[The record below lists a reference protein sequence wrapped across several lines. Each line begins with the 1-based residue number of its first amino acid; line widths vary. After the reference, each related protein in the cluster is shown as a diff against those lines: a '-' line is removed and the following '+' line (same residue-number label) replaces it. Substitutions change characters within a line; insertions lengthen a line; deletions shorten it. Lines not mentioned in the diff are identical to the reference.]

1 MNHILYIPSWYP
13 NQYDNLSGVFF
24 KEQIEGLSS
33 VIENVGV
40 IAPVYRSFKSFN
52 FKQNE
57 LTFSNND
64 GVNTFIKELW
74 HLPGCNIYN
83 RLQWF
88 NNCKKLFE
96 NYVEK
101 FGYPDLIHIHVHNHS
116 RAICCVCK
124 KKV

>member
-13 NQYDNLSGVFF
+13 NRYDSLSGVFF

-57 LTFSNND
+57 TTFSNND

-101 FGYPDLIHIHVHNHS
+101 FGYPDLIHIHSVIT
-116 RAICCVCK
+116 AGQFAVYA